1 MTSAGLLIDIMV
13 NVLSILKLDLLFA
26 WIILNLNLTL

>member
-13 NVLSILKLDLLFA
+13 HVLSILKLDLLFA